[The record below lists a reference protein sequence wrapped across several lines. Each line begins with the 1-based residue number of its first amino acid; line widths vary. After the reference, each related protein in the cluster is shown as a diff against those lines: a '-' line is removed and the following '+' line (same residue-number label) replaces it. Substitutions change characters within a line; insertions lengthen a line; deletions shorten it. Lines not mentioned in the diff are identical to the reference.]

1 MLLAE
6 REELILSLV
15 NQHGIVSVQELADA
29 CDVTT
34 VTIRRDLSKMEA
46 RNMLRRTHGGAVR
59 LTRLPTDDSE
69 KSDKFEEFGSEH
81 MLSVPGDDIPDA
93 LILAPVQNSAVH
105 TLRERALRNHIPLLA
120 ESSRF
125 PGAIY
130 LGPNNYEAAFY
141 LGRWAGKYVQQHMD
155 TRAYVLDI
163 GQSVLPNTQTR
174 SVGFCEGLRYVLGD
188 EAHIISIEGRGLYND
203 AYQTAHDALRLHPE
217 VNVIYGINDDSIL
230 GGLQAYLDLG
240 RDPDQ
245 LLAVNVGGEGKTL
258 FDRLHSGGPLK
269 ACMALF
275 PEIVGQM
282 GIDAIVRLWAG
293 EDIGTEILT
302 PSALLTDDTLT
313 DFYTLTGHGWQPDLS
328 AIERLEHTRWATPLP
343 VATRKRVSFVIHYC
357 THEWYQNMA
366 KAMQTRAGQLG
377 ITLSVEDVKDDLKAE
392 IRDLRRLIGKLA
404 ATYVNDGD
412 TIILDT
418 GTPTMYMAQFLQ
430 GYRDLHVITNSLQ
443 VLQALQNSP
452 HITVTMTG
460 GEYLHDAQAFTGRGG
475 QLLLRE
481 IRADKVFLV
490 AGGVSSAFG
499 ISSKNVPEA
508 EMRRAM
514 INAAREVVV
523 LADHTVLGTNSNVR
537 VTDLERVHTL
547 ITDAGALVTHRM
559 DLNQRGIK
567 VMVAGQFINGG
578 SLREG

>member
-34 VTIRRDLSKMEA
+34 VTIRRDLSKLEA
-46 RNMLRRTHGGAVR
+46 RNVLRRTHGGAVR
-59 LTRLPTDDSE
+59 MTHALADKTEGANSDCTLTA
-69 KSDKFEEFGSEH
+69 
-81 MLSVPGDDIPDA
+81 PGGDIPDA

-105 TLRERALRNHIPLLA
+105 TLRERAIRNHIPLLA

-141 LGRWAGKYVQQHMD
+141 LGRWTGEYVQQHMGGS
-155 TRAYVLDI
+155 AYVLDI
-163 GQSVLPNTQTR
+163 GQSVLPNTHTR
-174 SVGFCEGLRYVLGD
+174 SIGFCEGLRYVLGD
-188 EAHIISIEGRGLYND
+188 DAHIISIEGRGLYND
-203 AYQTAHDALRLHPE
+203 AYQTAHDALRLRHE
-217 VNVIYGINDDSIL
+217 VNVIYGINDDSVL
-230 GGLQAYLDLG
+230 GGLQAYIDLG
-240 RDPDQ
+240 RDPDL

-258 FDRLHSGGPLK
+258 FDHLLSGGPLK

-275 PEIVGQM
+275 PETVGRL
-282 GIDAIVRLWAG
+282 AIEAIIRLWAG

-302 PSALLTDDTLT
+302 PSALMTAATLT
-313 DFYTLTGHGWQPDLS
+313 DFYTLTGHGWQPDPS
-328 AIERLEHTRWATPLP
+328 AIERLEHSRWATPLP
-343 VATRKRVSFVIHYC
+343 IPTRKRVSFVIHYC
-357 THEWYQNMA
+357 THEWYQNVA
-366 KAMQTRAGQLG
+366 KAMQARAGQLG
-377 ITLSVEDVKDDLKAE
+377 ITLSVEDVQDDLKAE

-412 TIILDT
+412 TIILDC

-443 VLQALQNSP
+443 VLHALQNSP
-452 HITVTMTG
+452 HVTVTLTG
-460 GEYLHDAQAFTGRGG
+460 GEYLRDAQALVGRGG
-475 QLLLRE
+475 QLFLRE

-490 AGGVSSAFG
+490 AGGVSSTFG
-499 ISSKNVPEA
+499 ISSKIVPEA

-523 LADHTVLGTNSNVR
+523 LADHTVLGTDSNVR
-537 VTDLERVHTL
+537 VADLERVHTL
-547 ITDAGALVTHRM
+547 ITDAGALVAHRM

-567 VMVAGQFINGG
+567 VMVAGQLINGG
-578 SLREG
+578 SLRDG